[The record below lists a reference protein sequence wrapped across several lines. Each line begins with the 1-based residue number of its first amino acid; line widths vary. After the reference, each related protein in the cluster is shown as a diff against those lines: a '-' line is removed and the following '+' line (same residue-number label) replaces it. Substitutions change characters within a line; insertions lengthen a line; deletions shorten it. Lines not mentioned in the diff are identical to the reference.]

1 MSFKMTETNLKKI
14 PFFKLLNLQAVTSVN
29 DSSKIFRNHLLV
41 LPDQKSDLVYKNNS
55 IKTGYENFCIK
66 KGTLKLYPFKDFDF
80 IGKHVV
86 CQKCC
91 QKFASKF
98 SYKAH
103 VGTGICVRT
112 YNGPNLIYLKY
123 KNRNYRQVR
132 KKNKKKFEEDFHGHD
147 IKKNLLNPEM
157 LNTLQT
163 RNKCYSDITHQRNK
177 VKEKPIDNS
186 DKSNGEPSVKKPR
199 GRPRKNIINNNDAEL
214 KKRGRPKKFNAVAV
228 DSLSQ
233 NDNSLSQNDN
243 SLSQND
249 NSLSQND
256 NSSSSSPELDES
268 EETNKIVHCSNCI
281 ADDALNNNVNDHGK
295 LKSLTCKMETLC
307 KKFWKIFKNEYKP
320 KDVDINEYQYP
331 TKHKTQCDEEKKDD
345 LPAEEKDIL
354 YKIEE
359 LENNIKLLSNQFQG
373 SDEYSN
379 DELNLML
386 TKISDIR
393 NEIKQNKLKKT
404 DVKESIPDE
413 GKENILHT
421 LKKKENETEIEM
433 NNIDFD
439 KNEKCI
445 GLWLTNSNTVSSTI
459 TIKMNDGCKSIN
471 CTNVDNFKK
480 ESTSQ
485 DTYGNNLKTLTTD
498 KTPNKTPNITNSFNN
513 HLNDLGLNYI
523 YNPILNCRNCSKN
536 FTSIAEWKL
545 HRSEHLVKLNKSF
558 LCKICGL
565 KFKMYK
571 NFIKH
576 INIHKKTEQKKLY
589 YDKKNVKN
597 LVCKICN
604 RQYNYLRSYY
614 AHIKTHIDE

>member
-1 MSFKMTETNLKKI
+1 MFNSLFKMTETDLKKI
-14 PFFKLLNLQAVTSVN
+14 PFFKLLNLEAVTPVN
-29 DSSKIFRNHLLV
+29 DSSKIYKNHLLV
-41 LPDQKSDLVYKNNS
+41 LPGHKTDLMYKNNS

-66 KGTLKLYPFKDFDF
+66 KGTLKLFPFKDFDF

-91 QKFASKF
+91 QKFASKL

-132 KKNKKKFEEDFHGHD
+132 KKNKRKFEEDFHGHD

-177 VKEKPIDNS
+177 VKEKSINDS
-186 DKSNGEPSVKKPR
+186 DKNNDEPSVKKPR
-199 GRPRKNIINNNDAEL
+199 GRPRKNIVNDDNEL
-214 KKRGRPKKFNAVAV
+214 KKRGRPKKFDAAAV
-228 DSLSQ
+228 DSS
-233 NDNSLSQNDN
+233 
-243 SLSQND
+243 
-249 NSLSQND
+249 SQND
-256 NSSSSSPELDES
+256 NSSSSNMEMDES
-268 EETNKIVHCSNCI
+268 EEPKKYSYCR
-281 ADDALNNNVNDHGK
+281 ADDAFNNNINDHGK
-295 LKSLTCKMETLC
+295 LKSLSLKMKILS
-307 KKFWKIFKNEYKP
+307 KKFWKIFKNECKP

-331 TKHKTQCDEEKKDD
+331 TKHKTQCNEEKKGD
-345 LPAEEKDIL
+345 LQAEEKEIFL
-354 YKIEE
+354 KIEE
-359 LENNIKLLSNQFQG
+359 LENDIKLLSKQFQG
-373 SDEYSN
+373 KNEYSSN
-379 DELNLML
+379 DELKLML
-386 TKISDIR
+386 TKISDMR
-393 NEIKQNKLKKT
+393 NEIKQCKLKKT

-413 GKENILHT
+413 GKENIQHT
-421 LKKKENETEIEM
+421 LKKKENEETDIEM
-433 NNIDFD
+433 DSIDFD
-439 KNEKCI
+439 KNEKCV
-445 GLWLTNSNTVSSTI
+445 GLWLTNSNTVSSTK

-471 CTNVDNFKK
+471 CTNVDNLKK

-485 DTYGNNLKTLTTD
+485 DSFGDNLKTLNVD
-498 KTPNKTPNITNSFNN
+498 KTPNITSSVN
-513 HLNDLGLNYI
+513 HLNDLGINYI

-571 NFIKH
+571 NFTKH
-576 INIHKKTEQKKLY
+576 VNIHKKTEQKKLY

-597 LVCKICN
+597 LICKICN

>member
-1 MSFKMTETNLKKI
+1 MYLYTLYPYI
-14 PFFKLLNLQAVTSVN
+14 FFFQ
-29 DSSKIFRNHLLV
+29 IFRNHLLV
-41 LPDQKSDLVYKNNS
+41 LPDQKSDLLYKNNS

-66 KGTLKLYPFKDFDF
+66 KGTLKLFPFKDFDF

-91 QKFASKF
+91 QRFASKL

-186 DKSNGEPSVKKPR
+186 DKSNGEPPVKKPR
-199 GRPRKNIINNNDAEL
+199 GRPRKNIINNNDVEL

-233 NDNSLSQNDN
+233 NDNSS
-243 SLSQND
+243 
-249 NSLSQND
+249 SQND
-256 NSSSSSPELDES
+256 NSSSSNLELDDPEES
-268 EETNKIVHCSNCI
+268 KKIIHCTNCR

-295 LKSLTCKMETLC
+295 LKSLTYKMETLS

-320 KDVDINEYQYP
+320 KDIDINEYQYP
-331 TKHKTQCDEEKKDD
+331 TKHKTQCNEEKKGD
-345 LPAEEKDIL
+345 LPVEEKDIL

-359 LENNIKLLSNQFQG
+359 LENNIKLLSNQFQD

-379 DELNLML
+379 DELKLML
-386 TKISDIR
+386 TKISDMR
-393 NEIKQNKLKKT
+393 NEIKQSKLKKT

-413 GKENILHT
+413 GKENIQLT
-421 LKKKENETEIEM
+421 LIKKENETGIEM

-445 GLWLTNSNTVSSTI
+445 GLWITNSNTVSSTI
-459 TIKMNDGCKSIN
+459 TIKMNDSCKPIN
-471 CTNVDNFKK
+471 CTNVDNLKK

-485 DTYGNNLKTLTTD
+485 DIYGNNLKTLTTD

>member
-1 MSFKMTETNLKKI
+1 MFNSPFKMTETDLKKI
-14 PFFKLLNLQAVTSVN
+14 PFFKLLNLEAITPVN

-41 LPDQKSDLVYKNNS
+41 LPGHKADLVYKNNN

-66 KGTLKLYPFKDFDF
+66 KGTLKLFPFKDFDF

-91 QKFASKF
+91 QKFASKL

-163 RNKCYSDITHQRNK
+163 RNKCYSDITYQRNK
-177 VKEKPIDNS
+177 VKDKPINND
-186 DKSNGEPSVKKPR
+186 EPSVKKPR
-199 GRPRKNIINNNDAEL
+199 GRPRKNIINNNENNNVEL
-214 KKRGRPKKFNAVAV
+214 KKRGRPKKLIAVGV
-228 DSLSQ
+228 DSS
-233 NDNSLSQNDN
+233 
-243 SLSQND
+243 
-249 NSLSQND
+249 SQND
-256 NSSSSSPELDES
+256 NSSSSNLEIDES
-268 EETNKIVHCSNCI
+268 EEPKKFSNCM
-281 ADDALNNNVNDHGK
+281 ADDAFNNNINDHGK
-295 LKSLTCKMETLC
+295 LKSFSFKMKSLRE
-307 KKFWKIFKNEYKP
+307 KFWKIFKNDCKS
-320 KDVDINEYQYP
+320 KDVDINEYQYLV
-331 TKHKTQCDEEKKDD
+331 KYKSQCNEEKKGD
-345 LPAEEKDIL
+345 LPAEEKEIFL
-354 YKIEE
+354 KIEE
-359 LENNIKLLSNQFQG
+359 LENDIKLLSKQFQG
-373 SDEYSN
+373 KNEYSN
-379 DELNLML
+379 NDELKLML
-386 TKISDIR
+386 TKISDMR
-393 NEIKQNKLKKT
+393 NEIKQSKLKKT
-404 DVKESIPDE
+404 DMKESIPDE
-413 GKENILHT
+413 GKENIQCT

-445 GLWLTNSNTVSSTI
+445 GFWLTNSNTVSSTI

-485 DTYGNNLKTLTTD
+485 DSFGDNLKTLTAD
-498 KTPNKTPNITNSFNN
+498 KTPNITNSVNN

-536 FTSIAEWKL
+536 FASIAEWKL

-558 LCKICGL
+558 LCKICGHR
-565 KFKMYK
+565 FKMYK
-571 NFIKH
+571 NFTKH

-589 YDKKNVKN
+589 YDKKNSKA

-604 RQYNYLRSYY
+604 RHYNYLRSYY